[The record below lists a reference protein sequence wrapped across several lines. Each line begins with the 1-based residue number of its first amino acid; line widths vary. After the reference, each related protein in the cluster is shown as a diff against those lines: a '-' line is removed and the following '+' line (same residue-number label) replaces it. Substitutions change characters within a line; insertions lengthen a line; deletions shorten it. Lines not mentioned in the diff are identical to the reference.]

1 MRNAIMGFLLF
12 VFNGGVLWYRGDCA
26 ELAVLGGVAGMF
38 LMFKD

>member
-1 MRNAIMGFLLF
+1 MRDAILGLLLF
-12 VFNGGVLWYRGDCA
+12 ALNSGILWYRGDYA